1 MNIVIVPVDF
11 SPASETAAEY
21 TAKLFNGHAGVE
33 IVLYHLSKT
42 EVEEITVTDKLEK
55 LRTELSNE
63 RQLNISILHESG
75 SDFIEE
81 LEKLCRHR
89 NASMVVMGVNEQSAI
104 ASLFTSV
111 NALKI
116 ADCKACPVLVIPP
129 GAVFSQM
136 ENVMLTSDFKDVHS
150 TTPSVQIKNVLEMFT
165 PKLHIVNVDSELYV
179 SLSEGHEAEKAKLK
193 EMFAGFNPEFYFLRM
208 YDVDEAIKL
217 FAADKNIDLIINIH
231 REHSLLHKLFAG
243 SHTKNL
249 IYSGSTPV
257 LSVHE

>member
-81 LEKLCRHR
+81 LEKLC
-89 NASMVVMGVNEQSAI
+89 
-104 ASLFTSV
+104 T
-111 NALKI
+111 
-116 ADCKACPVLVIPP
+116 
-129 GAVFSQM
+129 
-136 ENVMLTSDFKDVHS
+136 
-150 TTPSVQIKNVLEMFT
+150 
-165 PKLHIVNVDSELYV
+165 
-179 SLSEGHEAEKAKLK
+179 
-193 EMFAGFNPEFYFLRM
+193 
-208 YDVDEAIKL
+208 
-217 FAADKNIDLIINIH
+217 
-231 REHSLLHKLFAG
+231 
-243 SHTKNL
+243 
-249 IYSGSTPV
+249 
-257 LSVHE
+257 